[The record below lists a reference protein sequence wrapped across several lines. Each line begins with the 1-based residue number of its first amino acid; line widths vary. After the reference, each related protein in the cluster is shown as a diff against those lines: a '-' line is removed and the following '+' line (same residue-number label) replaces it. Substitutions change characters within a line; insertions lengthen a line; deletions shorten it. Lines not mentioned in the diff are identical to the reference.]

1 MLLGGSGSL
10 EREREGAKIDC
21 EISICI
27 LCTHTDEVWLIKK
40 EIKGEY
46 IRYFPAY
53 LLSTKLLQP
62 NFHHNATFWKRCSS
76 CMPSDLFHRA
86 LSKASAIVDF

>member
-1 MLLGGSGSL
+1 MLLGGSSSL
-10 EREREGAKIDC
+10 ERERKGAKIDC

-27 LCTHTDEVWLIKK
+27 SCTHTDEVRLIRK
-40 EIKGEY
+40 EIKGEH

-62 NFHHNATFWKRCSS
+62 NSHHNATF
-76 CMPSDLFHRA
+76 
-86 LSKASAIVDF
+86 